1 MSSKVQKK
9 NRKKNGRRTQKAGET
24 RSCYIVPLPNNNL
37 KIIRGRRKYVTK
49 NFDISPESRNLVY
62 SVANNHA
69 DTRNCILV
77 ARAED
82 KMLWAMKQM
91 QKKKWREHIQLSR
104 KVRKGGRKTQGS
116 TKKPHF
122 KSTIPLSSAV
132 SIIDNIILIRQKQ
145 KMSPL
150 TIAVLDA
157 GGNTVAVR
165 REDGSAIMRAK
176 IAYGKAYAA
185 LSMGLNTRALQKL
198 LEDRPTFMTSL
209 SVIGNET
216 GKGWV
221 AVPGGVLILNKSGT
235 IIGSV
240 GVTGDTSDNDE
251 KAAVLALKKVGL
263 NSSPAKVH
271 N

>member
-1 MSSKVQKK
+1 M
-9 NRKKNGRRTQKAGET
+9 
-24 RSCYIVPLPNNNL
+24 
-37 KIIRGRRKYVTK
+37 
-49 NFDISPESRNLVY
+49 
-62 SVANNHA
+62 
-69 DTRNCILV
+69 
-77 ARAED
+77 
-82 KMLWAMKQM
+82 
-91 QKKKWREHIQLSR
+91 SR
-104 KVRKGGRKTQGS
+104 KARKKGGRKS
-116 TKKPHF
+116 KKPHF
-122 KSTIPLSSAV
+122 KPTIPLSSAGA
-132 SIIDNIILIRQKQ
+132 IIDNIIALRKKH

-150 TIAVLDA
+150 TIAILDA

-185 LSMGLNTRALQKL
+185 LSMGLNTRALEKL
-198 LEDRPTFMTSL
+198 LQDRPTFMTSL